1 MGFPMMLVLGTLAL
15 FLIIVTLN
23 YRFFALLI
31 VRLVKGRY
39 SFAYVAVFKYFFK
52 KSPGSVAIKDDV
64 INHIYMFFGDKGCIK
79 QKTLKPISFENAKF
93 FEKKPKLLK
102 KLGRPDFYSVFLLNE
117 SIGEVF
123 GYSDV
128 LFGANVRLLYFFLEK
143 RFFLGEY
150 CFGEKSE
157 VDAEAVITGLSQKY
171 LGKNQVDCDSACI
184 ISNENENTKLYYL
197 NDGFSFRIIY
207 FNQSNE
213 AVNEQIRGFLNGDKD
228 RTNKTT
234 TQYELEMERL

>member
-1 MGFPMMLVLGTLAL
+1 MGFPMMLALGTLAL
-15 FLIIVTLN
+15 FLIIVVLN
-23 YRFFALLI
+23 YRFFVLSI

-64 INHIYMFFGDKGCIK
+64 INHIYMFFGENGCEK

-93 FEKKPKLLK
+93 FEKKPKVLK
-102 KLGRPDFYSVFLLNE
+102 KLGRPDYHSVFLMND

-128 LFGANVRLLYFFLEK
+128 LFGANVRILYFFLEK

-150 CFGEKSE
+150 SFGEKSE
-157 VDAEAVITGLSQKY
+157 VDAAAVISGLRQKY
-171 LGKNQVDCDSACI
+171 LGKNQVDSDSACI
-184 ISNENENTKLYYL
+184 ISNENDNTKLYYL

-213 AVNEQIRGFLNGDKD
+213 AVNEQIKGFLMG
-228 RTNKTT
+228 NKEKKNRVS